1 MGERER
7 ERERKEMGKFWGR
20 KREFSGICRSCRQ
33 RVPRIGT
40 GPTWAYMAA
49 IVGLVGLSNLGPNL
63 VHAILVL
70 VSFVFLFLEKGFF
83 YGLYIQLN
91 LNSNLIILLKS
102 LQPLYYMRFRM
113 FHLEW
118 IPRTKFVRILC
129 KFDRFLH

>member
-1 MGERER
+1 MTAAGRAARLAAPPRSPTRRPWAAAAGAAFFESGVRERERER

-70 VSFVFLFLEKGFF
+70 VSFVFFIFREGFF
-83 YGLYIQLN
+83 LRPLHPIEFE
-91 LNSNLIILLKS
+91 LK
-102 LQPLYYMRFRM
+102 PYN
-113 FHLEW
+113 
-118 IPRTKFVRILC
+118 TT
-129 KFDRFLH
+129 